1 MSPRPAR
8 IVAEIVVA
16 LPRPRR
22 VADLDSAFVSAVAA
36 EVRTYLVDMTDD
48 AIAMEE
54 ARTTVPAGAR
64 TEARPRHADTAPGT
78 PAWFD
83 PFRPEDDA

>member
-1 MSPRPAR
+1 MSPRPAG
-8 IVAEIVVA
+8 IAAEIRVDLA
-16 LPRPRR
+16 RPRR
-22 VADLDSAFVSAVAA
+22 VADLDSAVVSAVAA

-54 ARTTVPAGAR
+54 ARTAIAAGSR
-64 TEARPRHADTAPGT
+64 PEDRPRHADTAPGT

>member
-1 MSPRPAR
+1 
-8 IVAEIVVA
+8 VAEIPVE

-22 VADLDSAFVSAVAA
+22 VADLDSALVAAVAA

-54 ARTTVPAGAR
+54 ARTTVPAGGRPEDR
-64 TEARPRHADTAPGT
+64 TRHVATAPGT

-83 PFRPEDDA
+83 PFRPEDDE